1 MHWIKCA
8 SNSPGNRALSVLCSL
23 AKSIQRAGRTQTE
36 QNALCKRSSDP
47 LRLVGHTALLG
58 FPGLEG
64 KYPQGALLNLNLI
77 FKKFF
82 GTSMSHI

>member
-8 SNSPGNRALSVLCSL
+8 SNSPGNHALSVFCSL
-23 AKSIQRAGRTQTE
+23 AKSIQRTGRTQTE

-58 FPGLEG
+58 FPDLEG

>member
-8 SNSPGNRALSVLCSL
+8 SNSPGNHALSVLCSL

-58 FPGLEG
+58 FPDLEG
-64 KYPQGALLNLNLI
+64 KYPQGALLNLSLI
-77 FKKFF
+77 FKKCF